1 MAKSK
6 AKRKKAILSLKTPT
20 ILADGVIQ
28 FSTIVTSITLV
39 FLTVGFYSASNQANN
54 LNKNLERITSQNSV
68 NMSAGNYC
76 DLALW

>member
-28 FSTIVTSITLV
+28 FSTIVTSITLI
-39 FLTVGFYSASNQANN
+39 FLTVGFYSVSNHANN

-76 DLALW
+76 DLAL

>member
-6 AKRKKAILSLKTPT
+6 ANRKKAILSLKTPT

-76 DLALW
+76 DLAL

>member
-28 FSTIVTSITLV
+28 FGTIVTSITLV
-39 FLTVGFYSASNQANN
+39 FLTVGFYSVSNHANN

-76 DLALW
+76 DLAL

>member
-6 AKRKKAILSLKTPT
+6 AKRKKAILSLKTPA

-28 FSTIVTSITLV
+28 FSTIVTSITLI
-39 FLTVGFYSASNQANN
+39 FLTVGFYSVSNHANN

-76 DLALW
+76 DLAL

>member
-6 AKRKKAILSLKTPT
+6 AKRKKAILSLKTPA

-39 FLTVGFYSASNQANN
+39 FLTVGFYSASNHANN

-76 DLALW
+76 DLAL

>member
-39 FLTVGFYSASNQANN
+39 FLTVGFYSVSNHANN
-54 LNKNLERITSQNSV
+54 LNKNLERITSQNSE

-76 DLALW
+76 D

>member
-39 FLTVGFYSASNQANN
+39 FLTVGFYSVSNHANN

-76 DLALW
+76 DLAL

>member
-6 AKRKKAILSLKTPT
+6 VKGGEAILSPKTPA

-54 LNKNLERITSQNSV
+54 LNKNLERITSQNSEFI
-68 NMSAGNYC
+68 SSGKYC
-76 DLALW
+76 D

>member
-6 AKRKKAILSLKTPT
+6 AKRKKAILSLKTPA

-28 FSTIVTSITLV
+28 FSTIVTSIALV

-76 DLALW
+76 DLAL

>member
-6 AKRKKAILSLKTPT
+6 VKGGKAILSPKTPA

-54 LNKNLERITSQNSV
+54 LNKNLERITSENSV
-68 NMSAGNYC
+68 NMSDGIYC
-76 DLALW
+76 D

>member
-6 AKRKKAILSLKTPT
+6 TKRKKAILSLKTPA

-28 FSTIVTSITLV
+28 FSTIVTSIALV

-76 DLALW
+76 DLAL

>member
-28 FSTIVTSITLV
+28 FSTIVTSIALV

-76 DLALW
+76 DLAL

>member
-6 AKRKKAILSLKTPT
+6 AKRKKAILSLKTPA

-39 FLTVGFYSASNQANN
+39 FLTVGFYLASNQANN

-76 DLALW
+76 DLAL